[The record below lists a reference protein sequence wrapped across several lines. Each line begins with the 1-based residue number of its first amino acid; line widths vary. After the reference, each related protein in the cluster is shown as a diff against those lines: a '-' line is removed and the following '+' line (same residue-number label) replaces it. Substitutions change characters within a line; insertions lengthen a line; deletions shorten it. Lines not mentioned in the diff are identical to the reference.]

1 MPDVIIWDPIDRLL
15 WGMAITIFLLAAIQY
30 LRKAREREVVNEKLL
45 MYGFSCI
52 FFGCAAYRI
61 IFYLA
66 EFLIQGTFRDYA
78 FYGNYQ
84 NLDVS
89 INLLFVYAMISLGTG
104 ISLFIFFFEL
114 SVKRTKFVLS
124 IISFSILIIV
134 IIYPLLLIEEIIR
147 IIVLMI
153 FVILFVIII
162 LYLTKWSIPEF
173 KAISSLFLFGLTLI
187 VLGIGTSYS
196 GIRLN
201 IPLPSFVGPVLVMI
215 GTIITVLPTFI
226 NPKIFSQA
234 LPFWIIIGI
243 LCISLT
249 MIFGLISLFY
259 GAPRHLS
266 IAFLLFISILVFVL
280 YKAIKMTKV
289 QSVKADILKNTESH
303 SKLLSIFTKPQKITE
318 EEVSV
323 SKEKKICL
331 VCKGKLS
338 RTIYICPE
346 CMAFYCK
353 KCSTA
358 LADLENACWVC
369 ELPFDESKPI
379 KLLKEDEV
387 AVKKIGKP
395 HK

>member
-1 MPDVIIWDPIDRLL
+1 M
-15 WGMAITIFLLAAIQY
+15 
-30 LRKAREREVVNEKLL
+30 
-45 MYGFSCI
+45 
-52 FFGCAAYRI
+52 
-61 IFYLA
+61 
-66 EFLIQGTFRDYA
+66 
-78 FYGNYQ
+78 
-84 NLDVS
+84 
-89 INLLFVYAMISLGTG
+89 
-104 ISLFIFFFEL
+104 
-114 SVKRTKFVLS
+114 
-124 IISFSILIIV
+124 
-134 IIYPLLLIEEIIR
+134 
-147 IIVLMI
+147 
-153 FVILFVIII
+153 
-162 LYLTKWSIPEF
+162 PEF

-196 GIRLN
+196 GIRFNL
-201 IPLPSFVGPVLVMI
+201 PLPSFVGPVLVMI

-249 MIFGLISLFY
+249 MIFGLLSLFY
-259 GAPRHLS
+259 SAQLHLS

-289 QSVKADILKNTESH
+289 QSVKDNILNNTESH

-318 EEVSV
+318 EEVSI

-331 VCKGKLS
+331 VCKSKLS
-338 RTIYICPE
+338 RTIYMCPE

-369 ELPFDESKPI
+369 ELPFDESKPV
-379 KLLKEDEV
+379 KLSKKDEM
-387 AVKKIGKP
+387 AVKKIGKT